1 LQKATVVA
9 YLVVAWTCEEAPTMA
24 RPKTTDLRHLLTS
37 LVPRGVLTTLA
48 AEAGVGRRR
57 RKVSVVALFWT
68 LVLGFG
74 GGRTR
79 TLAGLRRAYE
89 RATRTT
95 LVPSAFYDRFT
106 PALVRFLKAVVA
118 RLLVQVAEPAREL
131 GGLLGSFRDVV
142 LTDAT
147 VIRLHDLLER
157 AFPACRTNHT
167 LAALKLHAVLSVHG
181 AGPRSI
187 KVTSERV
194 HDGPVFRVGRWV
206 RDRLLLF
213 DLAYFRFQLFSCIR
227 RNGGFFIVRLKR
239 SANPRVVA
247 LHRRWRGQSVRL
259 LGERINDVLPRL
271 QRQSVDV
278 EVEVAFK
285 RRVYGGVRHTDR
297 ERFRLVGVRDPLTH
311 TYHAYLTNIPPERLS
326 PEDIAQ
332 IYAARW
338 TVELFFRELKRHY
351 RAADMPSANR
361 VVVEA
366 LVYAVLVTFVVSRAL
381 LAALRRRLGALGA
394 RVPEE
399 RWAALFAEV
408 AGDLLKLVVRRGH
421 AVRVLA
427 KDILAALR
435 HEAVDPNARRALL
448 QARIESG
455 VQYQHRISV
464 GRGHA

>member
-1 LQKATVVA
+1 
-9 YLVVAWTCEEAPTMA
+9 MA
-24 RPKTTDLRHLLTS
+24 RPKTTDLRRLLTS
-37 LVPRGVLTTLA
+37 FIPRRRLTDLA
-48 AEAGVGRRR
+48 SQAGVTQRQ

-74 GGRTR
+74 AGRTR

-89 RATRTT
+89 RATGTT

-106 PALVRFLKAVVA
+106 VALARFLKLIVA
-118 RLLVQVAEPAREL
+118 ELLERVAEPARQL
-131 GGLLGSFRDVV
+131 GGLLHGFRDLV
-142 LTDAT
+142 LTDST

-157 AFPACRTNHT
+157 AFPASRTNHT
-167 LAALKLHAVLSVHG
+167 LAALKMHAVISVNG
-181 AGPRSI
+181 AGPRSVKI
-187 KVTSERV
+187 TAERV

-239 SANPRVVA
+239 SANPLVVA

-271 QRQSVDV
+271 QRQAIDA

-285 RRVYGGVRHTDR
+285 RRVYDGVRHTDR
-297 ERFRLVGVRDPLTH
+297 ECFRLVAVRDPVTR

-326 PEDIAQ
+326 PEEIAQ

-338 TVELFFRELKRHY
+338 AVELFFRALKRHY
-351 RAADMPSANR
+351 RAADMPSGNR
-361 VVVEA
+361 VIVEA
-366 LVYAVLVTFVVSRAL
+366 LVYAVLVTFVVSRTV
-381 LAALRRRLGALGA
+381 LAALRQRLGARGA
-394 RVPEE
+394 RVPDE

-408 AGDLLKLVVRRGH
+408 AGDLLKAVLRRGR
-421 AVRVLA
+421 AARDLAREVLA
-427 KDILAALR
+427 VLL
-435 HEAVDPNARRALL
+435 HEAVDPNAGRALL
-448 QARIESG
+448 QERVEAG
-455 VQYQHRISV
+455 LQYQHRISV
-464 GRGHA
+464 GKGHA